1 MISFQRISETGIM
14 VSEPSIYRSD
24 NDFSEDEKSSLF
36 LLEIWE
42 KQSFFLENGGKSGL
56 CCKRFHRF
64 AFTFWNGIFIMQS
77 DKTKAVRRITGQKMM
92 KQCECKE
99 RAKRNT
105 GFAGGIM
112 GKKKEDYIINI
123 EHLNKQFIVDKKPIE
138 VLRDINLQIRKGE
151 FITIVGHS
159 GCGKSTLLK
168 IMCGLVD
175 YEDGIVERNGHA
187 VVGPGPKCG
196 MVFQDHR
203 LLPWLKIKD
212 NVGFGLK
219 HLSKEERNEKVE
231 KHLKLVGLEDFANSY
246 PAQLSGGMSQ
256 RAAIARGL
264 ANNPTIL
271 LLDEPFGALDALTR
285 IQMQEEIL
293 RIQREE
299 NTTMVMITHDI
310 DEAIY
315 LGDRI
320 VIMSA
325 RPGEIREIMKVDPVE
340 SKKRGGTVFAGY
352 RKKIFNY
359 FFENKEEE
367 EHELDYAI

>member
-1 MISFQRISETGIM
+1 MGETAQ
-14 VSEPSIYRSD
+14 D
-24 NDFSEDEKSSLF
+24 AKKTED
-36 LLEIWE
+36 
-42 KQSFFLENGGKSGL
+42 
-56 CCKRFHRF
+56 
-64 AFTFWNGIFIMQS
+64 
-77 DKTKAVRRITGQKMM
+77 
-92 KQCECKE
+92 
-99 RAKRNT
+99 
-105 GFAGGIM
+105 
-112 GKKKEDYIINI
+112 DYIINV
-123 EHLNKQFIVDKKPIE
+123 EHLNKQFLVDKQPID
-138 VLRDINLQIRKGE
+138 VLKDINLQVKKGE

-219 HLSKEERNEKVE
+219 DLSKEEREKKVQE
-231 KHLKLVGLEDFANSY
+231 HLELVGLKDFANSY
-246 PAQLSGGMSQ
+246 PTQLSGGMSQ

-285 IQMQEEIL
+285 IQMQKEIL
-293 RIQREE
+293 RIQEE
-299 NTTMVMITHDI
+299 QGTTMVMVTHDI

-320 VIMSA
+320 VVMSA
-325 RPGEIREIMKVDPVE
+325 RPGEIKEIIETDPIE
-340 SKKRGGTVFAGY
+340 SKKRSSPVFARY
-352 RKKIFNY
+352 KKKIYDY
-359 FFENKEEE
+359 FFEDSEEYE
-367 EHELDYAI
+367 AEYVI

>member
-1 MISFQRISETGIM
+1 MVNTFSQVLIENMSMAKYNTAHKQRKDKCNM
-14 VSEPSIYRSD
+14 
-24 NDFSEDEKSSLF
+24 SS
-36 LLEIWE
+36 
-42 KQSFFLENGGKSGL
+42 
-56 CCKRFHRF
+56 
-64 AFTFWNGIFIMQS
+64 A
-77 DKTKAVRRITGQKMM
+77 
-92 KQCECKE
+92 
-99 RAKRNT
+99 
-105 GFAGGIM
+105 
-112 GKKKEDYIINI
+112 KKKKDDYIINV
-123 EHLNKQFIVDKKPIE
+123 EHLNKHFLVDKQPVQ
-138 VLRDINLQIRKGE
+138 VLQDINLHIKKGE

-187 VVGPGPKCG
+187 VVGSGPKCG

-219 HLSKEERNEKVE
+219 KLSKEEREENVR
-231 KHLKLVGLEDFANSY
+231 KHLELVGLSGFANSY
-246 PAQLSGGMSQ
+246 PSQLSGGMSQ

-285 IQMQEEIL
+285 IQMQKEIL
-293 RIQREE
+293 RIQKEE
-299 NTTMVMITHDI
+299 KTTMVMVTHDI

-315 LGDRI
+315 LGNRI

-325 RPGEIREIMKVDPVE
+325 RPGKIKEIIKVNPVDG
-340 SKKRGGTVFAGY
+340 KKRGSAGFAAY
-352 RKKIFNY
+352 KKRIYDY
-359 FFENKEEE
+359 FFENSEDEEA
-367 EHELDYAI
+367 DGII